1 MAARRVEAKLSI
13 GRLCL
18 VLTTFEAWQATTLS
32 VCPLLEVDNAKS
44 GNPKPVQ
51 TSVVGHFSDMP
62 DRITLIGG

>member
-1 MAARRVEAKLSI
+1 MPGLDNLRSLASHHTVE
-13 GRLCL
+13 
-18 VLTTFEAWQATTLS
+18 T